1 MNARTIA
8 TKRGAAVRVLEGGRG
23 KPLVFLHGAGGFFA
37 ENPFLD
43 RLAERYHVFAPELPG
58 YGDSRGEELLDDML
72 DFTLHGWDVVAAL
85 GVERPHLVGHSMGGM
100 IAAEMAALCPRD
112 VEKLVLVA
120 SAGLWIPE
128 HPIPDLFAMLP
139 FEYARLLFH
148 DPDKGAALLTGGFDF
163 SNLDALADFYIANS
177 RRMAMAA
184 KILFPIPNRR
194 LSKRLYRVTAETLV
208 VWGKSDQLTPP
219 VYGERFRDAIAGA
232 RLVVLD
238 EAGHMVPYEQP
249 EMLVSVVG
257 GFLG

>member
-1 MNARTIA
+1 
-8 TKRGAAVRVLEGGRG
+8 
-23 KPLVFLHGAGGFFA
+23 
-37 ENPFLD
+37 
-43 RLAERYHVFAPELPG
+43 
-58 YGDSRGEELLDDML
+58 
-72 DFTLHGWDVVAAL
+72 
-85 GVERPHLVGHSMGGM
+85 
-100 IAAEMAALCPRD
+100 
-112 VEKLVLVA
+112 
-120 SAGLWIPE
+120 
-128 HPIPDLFAMLP
+128 
-139 FEYARLLFH
+139 
-148 DPDKGAALLTGGFDF
+148 
-163 SNLDALADFYIANS
+163 
-177 RRMAMAA
+177 MAMAA